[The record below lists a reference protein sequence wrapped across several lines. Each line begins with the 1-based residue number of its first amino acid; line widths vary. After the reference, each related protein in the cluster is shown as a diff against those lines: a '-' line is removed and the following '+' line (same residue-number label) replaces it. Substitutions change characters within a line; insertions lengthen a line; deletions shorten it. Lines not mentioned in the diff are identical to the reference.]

1 MILLFALSN
10 KLHRAF
16 LKEISD
22 KSFRRG
28 VRSFFKIE
36 FIHFLY
42 AKVVSN
48 HSSNQINTK
57 FVQN

>member
-22 KSFRRG
+22 KSFRRD

-48 HSSNQINTK
+48 HNNSYK
-57 FVQN
+57 F